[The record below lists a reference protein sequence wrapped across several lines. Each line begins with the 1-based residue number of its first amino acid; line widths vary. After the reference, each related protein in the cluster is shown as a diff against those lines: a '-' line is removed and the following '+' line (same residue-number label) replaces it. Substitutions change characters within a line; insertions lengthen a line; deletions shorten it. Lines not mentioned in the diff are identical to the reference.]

1 MADKQKL
8 TKAGYKKLQE
18 ELKYLVDEAREEVKR
33 QLAEARAQGDLS
45 ENEERDAKYVFFYDT
60 EDKEENVMVMRYVGE
75 LDQGE
80 LIAIEDDEEY
90 NELEE
95 VLNAWEED
103 PKIQELKKA

>member
-1 MADKQKL
+1 MEIKNETQMVVTDSEGKEHLMQIL
-8 TKAGYKKLQE
+8 FT
-18 ELKYLVDEAREEVKR
+18 
-33 QLAEARAQGDLS
+33 S

-90 NELEE
+90 DELEE

>member
-1 MADKQKL
+1 MEIKNETQMVITDSEGKEHLMQIL
-8 TKAGYKKLQE
+8 FT
-18 ELKYLVDEAREEVKR
+18 
-33 QLAEARAQGDLS
+33 S

-90 NELEE
+90 DELEE